1 MTNTTK
7 LTAKG
12 LYSTDMRGKPMTANS
27 YYKQISII
35 NNQSTELFN
44 LASLG
49 FYKTGQLL
57 NRAKKELKGDFGK
70 LKKDLAEDGLHI
82 KQQERYMAIARNKNI
97 EINYAKLPPQWTF
110 WEQLSKLTDEQFKS
124 VEHLIDK
131 DAKWKDLAIEL
142 DKPLPKSN
150 ATGYFTNVKDNRT
163 EVFGLE
169 YDFLVA
175 TKKHKDDFIQFE
187 KEVKAL
193 AKKYSFIKLKKKNYF
208 DEAKDMLN
216 EKYVK
221 DDTSDKGL
229 KQFDKSYQ
237 STKKIDI

>member
-1 MTNTTK
+1 
-7 LTAKG
+7 
-12 LYSTDMRGKPMTANS
+12 MTANS

-150 ATGYFTNVKDNRT
+150 ATGYFTNAKDNRT

-193 AKKYSFIKLKKKNYF
+193 AKKYSFIKLQKKNYF

>member
-1 MTNTTK
+1 MTDITK

-12 LYSTDMRGKPMTANS
+12 LYSTDMRGKPMTASS

-97 EINYAKLPPQWTF
+97 EINYSKLPPQWTF

-142 DKPLPKSN
+142 DKPLPQSN
-150 ATGYFTNVKDNRT
+150 ATGYFTNAKDNRT

>member
-97 EINYAKLPPQWTF
+97 EINYAKLPPQ
-110 WEQLSKLTDEQFKS
+110 
-124 VEHLIDK
+124 
-131 DAKWKDLAIEL
+131 
-142 DKPLPKSN
+142 
-150 ATGYFTNVKDNRT
+150 
-163 EVFGLE
+163 
-169 YDFLVA
+169 
-175 TKKHKDDFIQFE
+175 
-187 KEVKAL
+187 
-193 AKKYSFIKLKKKNYF
+193 
-208 DEAKDMLN
+208 
-216 EKYVK
+216 
-221 DDTSDKGL
+221 
-229 KQFDKSYQ
+229 
-237 STKKIDI
+237 